1 MSSELRIG
9 IIGCGEVAVDT
20 CMAIGAT
27 DNASIAMLMDT
38 RPEVLRDLAE
48 MYSAPTTTEVDD
60 VLNNPDVD
68 AVYVATP
75 HDLHVP
81 IGVRAARAGKHI
93 LMEKPIATNLADAD
107 TLIAACREHD
117 VALGVAF
124 YAQTDANLN
133 YARNLVRAGLL
144 GDIVSVRL
152 TYLGDKP
159 AAYWQGGYSQRVHTD
174 WRTKKDQAGGGV
186 LIMNTIHDLNTMHW
200 VTGLQAKTVYAQV
213 DTLATQV
220 EVEDTVGAVIRFA
233 NGAIGSIHAGSAL
246 RGGGHGDIRGTRVF
260 GTRGQL
266 ILGGQVM
273 AYLAEPPEGGEP
285 NTWQQIQVPG
295 GRGGREAMVAGF
307 VDAVLSGKEPPVTG
321 AAARQALEVVLAAY
335 RSSQEG
341 QPIALPM

>member
-1 MSSELRIG
+1 
-9 IIGCGEVAVDT
+9 
-20 CMAIGAT
+20 
-27 DNASIAMLMDT
+27 
-38 RPEVLRDLAE
+38 
-48 MYSAPTTTEVDD
+48 
-60 VLNNPDVD
+60 
-68 AVYVATP
+68 
-75 HDLHVP
+75 
-81 IGVRAARAGKHI
+81 
-93 LMEKPIATNLADAD
+93 
-107 TLIAACREHD
+107 
-117 VALGVAF
+117 
-124 YAQTDANLN
+124 
-133 YARNLVRAGLL
+133 
-144 GDIVSVRL
+144 
-152 TYLGDKP
+152 
-159 AAYWQGGYSQRVHTD
+159 
-174 WRTKKDQAGGGV
+174 
-186 LIMNTIHDLNTMHW
+186 MNTIHDLKTMHW

-220 EVEDTVGAVIRFA
+220 EVEDTVGAVIRFS